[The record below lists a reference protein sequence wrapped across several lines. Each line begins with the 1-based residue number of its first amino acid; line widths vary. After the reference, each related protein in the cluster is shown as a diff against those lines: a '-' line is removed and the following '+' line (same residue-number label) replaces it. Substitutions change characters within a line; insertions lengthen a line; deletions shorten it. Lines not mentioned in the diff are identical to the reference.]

1 MSKLIKRLNKK
12 FLFNEKPGI
21 KLFDVSLR
29 DGLQSKEKIYSFD
42 EKKKLLH
49 NIINV
54 HKPNSIEVGSIV
66 SSKVLPQMNH
76 SIDLYKYAKKLDNDI
91 KYYLLIPSKNK
102 LKIALDNNVENMSF
116 ISSFSDSFQKKN
128 IKMTLNDTIKEI
140 KEMDDILYSNNLLN
154 NKLYLSCFND
164 CPIEGNINYDSI
176 LFNLV
181 EYTHLKS
188 FDEICLSDTTGNLK
202 YEDFKELINNI
213 TKLINANKLSLHLHF
228 NKENE
233 DNLLEIIN
241 HGLKYSITKLDISS
255 IEDGGCSVT
264 MDKSKLNSNLT
275 YDILNKLLT
284 KLE

>member
-1 MSKLIKRLNKK
+1 
-12 FLFNEKPGI
+12 
-21 KLFDVSLR
+21 
-29 DGLQSKEKIYSFD
+29 
-42 EKKKLLH
+42 
-49 NIINV
+49 
-54 HKPNSIEVGSIV
+54 
-66 SSKVLPQMNH
+66 
-76 SIDLYKYAKKLDNDI
+76 
-91 KYYLLIPSKNK
+91 
-102 LKIALDNNVENMSF
+102 MSF

-128 IKMTLNDTIKEI
+128 IKMTLNDTIKDI
-140 KEMDDILYSNNLLN
+140 KVMDNILYNNNLLN